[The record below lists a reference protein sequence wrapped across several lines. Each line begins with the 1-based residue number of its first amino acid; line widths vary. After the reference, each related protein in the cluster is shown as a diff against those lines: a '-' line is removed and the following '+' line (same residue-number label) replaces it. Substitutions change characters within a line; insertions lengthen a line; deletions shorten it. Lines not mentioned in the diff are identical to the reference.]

1 MVIDRQTLVQ
11 IVLLFDIDHN
21 DEDVHTHMCLKRKML
36 TYLYDRFSFSI
47 SLYIQSTRSMMC
59 KHTS

>member
-21 DEDVHTHMCLKRKML
+21 DDGRYTYVWMSLKRKML
-36 TYLYDRFSFSI
+36 TYP
-47 SLYIQSTRSMMC
+47 
-59 KHTS
+59 

>member
-21 DEDVHTHMCLKRKML
+21 DEDIHTYVSQEENVNLSMIGFFFLL
-36 TYLYDRFSFSI
+36 FLFIFNQQDR
-47 SLYIQSTRSMMC
+47 
-59 KHTS
+59 

>member
-21 DEDVHTHMCLKRKML
+21 DEDVHTYVSQEENVNLSMIGL
-36 TYLYDRFSFSI
+36 FFSI
-47 SLYIQSTRSMMC
+47 SLHIQPTRSMMC

>member
-21 DEDVHTHMCLKRKML
+21 DEDIHTYVSQEENVNLSMIG
-36 TYLYDRFSFSI
+36 FSFLFLFI
-47 SLYIQSTRSMMC
+47 FNQQDR
-59 KHTS
+59 

>member
-21 DEDVHTHMCLKRKML
+21 DEDVHTYVSQEENVNLSMIGLFFF
-36 TYLYDRFSFSI
+36 YFSS
-47 SLYIQSTRSMMC
+47 YSTN
-59 KHTS
+59 KIDDV